1 MKKFVIKYQSIL
13 ILLVL
18 ILLCGFA
25 MIPLFHAGFFTIHDD
40 AQVSRLYD
48 LHKILVDGKIP
59 PRWVPDLGFGYGFPL
74 YNFYPPLFYYV
85 GEIFHLLTF
94 SFITSTKIALGVSF
108 VLSAVFM
115 FLWVKDRFGRLAG
128 IFAAIVYVYAP
139 YHAVDIYVRGA
150 FAEFFS
156 FIWIPAVLWSFDR
169 ISRKQ
174 SFGNILPSGIFLTFV
189 VLSHNLVA
197 MQAIPFFVTY
207 IGVLLFQQRKKFLYL
222 LRTYCISGRISLAL
236 SAYFWLP
243 ALAE

>member
-1 MKKFVIKYQSIL
+1 MKKFILKYQTPLLFLLLGIL
-13 ILLVL
+13 CLWALKPLLVS
-18 ILLCGFA
+18 
-25 MIPLFHAGFFTIHDD
+25 GFFPIHDD
-40 AQVSRLYD
+40 EQIARLYE
-48 LHKILVDGKIP
+48 LHKVLLDGQIP

-174 SFGNILPSGIFLTFV
+174 SFGNILLSGIFLTFV

-197 MQAIPFFVTY
+197 MQVIPFFVIY

-222 LRTYCISGRISLAL
+222 LRTYCISGGISLGL
-236 SAYFWLP
+236 SAYFWFP
-243 ALAE
+243 ALA